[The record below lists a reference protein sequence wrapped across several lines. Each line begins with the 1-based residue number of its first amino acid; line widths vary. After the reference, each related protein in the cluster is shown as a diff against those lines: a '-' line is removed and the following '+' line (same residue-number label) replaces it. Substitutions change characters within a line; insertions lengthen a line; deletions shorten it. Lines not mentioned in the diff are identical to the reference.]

1 MRRESAP
8 VWQRVLQMPKERSLR
23 EDVPFG
29 GKAKS
34 SIKQRVRGI
43 TAESNDDFVIEAV
56 YGVDSNGG
64 KDTEALAVVNILD
77 CSVRV
82 KLDTGA
88 EVNVMP
94 ERVYQQL
101 VANEDVSKNAQLR
114 ETAVKLT
121 GYGGA
126 QIPVKGTC
134 MLPCSYKT
142 QQIVSEFFIV
152 ETNNRTVLS
161 LETCKQ
167 LNLIRVMHSVT
178 SDNLVSGCSTEQ
190 IKENYSKVF
199 QSLGKLEE
207 SYRMQLD
214 PKAVPVAQV
223 PRKIPAMLRCKLK
236 QELDRME
243 EEQVIAN
250 VDEPTD
256 WVHNPV
262 IVEKPNGK
270 LRVCLD
276 PRELNKY
283 LKREQYQLPTLEEIA
298 SRLHGARF
306 FSTLDANQGYWQIPL
321 DEKSSRL
328 TTFNTPFGRYRFLRM
343 PFGIHSA
350 QEVFHKRVNRLYE
363 ELEGVETDI
372 DDILVWGKTI
382 EEHDQRLQA
391 ALDRTKS
398 IGMTLN
404 PDKCKF
410 RVTEV
415 AYLGHKLTEEGV
427 RPDQTKI
434 EAIINMPAPQDKFG
448 VQRLLGMVN
457 NLTKFIPEMS
467 EITSQLRELLK
478 KNVL

>member
-1 MRRESAP
+1 MCRLES
-8 VWQRVLQMPKERSLR
+8 
-23 EDVPFG
+23 
-29 GKAKS
+29 
-34 SIKQRVRGI
+34 KQRQAPSKRVKEV
-43 TAESNDDFVIEAV
+43 TADSNHDFVIDAV
-56 YGVDSNGG
+56 YCVESKSG
-64 KDTEALAVVNILD
+64 KETEALAVVNIL
-77 CSVRV
+77 SNKVRM

-94 ERVYQQL
+94 YRVYQQL
-101 VANEDVSKNAQLR
+101 AAGEELSRDAEIK
-114 ETAVKLT
+114 TTTTKLT

-126 QIPVKGTC
+126 EIPVKGIC
-134 MLPCSYKT
+134 VLPCSYQT
-142 QQIVSEFFIV
+142 QEIVTEFYIV
-152 ETNNRTVLS
+152 EADNRTVLS

-167 LNLIRVMHSVT
+167 LNLIKVMHSLK

-190 IKENYSKVF
+190 IKENFNKVF
-199 QSLGKLEE
+199 QGLGKLDEC
-207 SYRMQLD
+207 YRMKLD
-214 PKAVPVAQV
+214 PQAVPVAQV
-223 PRKIPAMLRCKLK
+223 PRKIPAMLRGKLK

-243 EEQVIAN
+243 KEQVIVK

-283 LKREQYQLPTLEEIA
+283 LKREQYQLPTWEEIS

-306 FSTLDANQGYWQIPL
+306 FSILDANQGYWQIPL
-321 DEKSSRL
+321 DDESSIL

-343 PFGIHSA
+343 PFGIHLA
-350 QEVFHKRVNRLYE
+350 QEIFHKRVNHLFE
-363 ELEGVETDI
+363 DLEGVETDI
-372 DDILVWGKTI
+372 DDILVWEKTI

-391 ALDRTKS
+391 ALDRTKM

-415 AYLGHKLTEEGV
+415 TYLGHKLTGEGV
-427 RPDQTKI
+427 QPDRTKI
-434 EAIINMPAPQDKFG
+434 EAIINMPAPQDKARCAEVTWNG
-448 VQRLLGMVN
+448 
-457 NLTKFIPEMS
+457 
-467 EITSQLRELLK
+467 ELFSK
-478 KNVL
+478 VYSRNV